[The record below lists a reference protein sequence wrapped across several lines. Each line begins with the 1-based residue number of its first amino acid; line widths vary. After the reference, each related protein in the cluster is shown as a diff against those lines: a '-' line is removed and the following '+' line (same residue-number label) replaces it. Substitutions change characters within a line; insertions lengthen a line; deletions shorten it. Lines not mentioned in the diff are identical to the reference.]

1 MVRAEN
7 TEAFPHFVFMF
18 PQAGAEGLKSPA
30 ELTVCNSKL
39 KFILLTAKVCVHGDL
54 N

>member
-1 MVRAEN
+1 MVRAKN
-7 TEAFPHFVFMF
+7 TGAFPCLVFMF
-18 PQAGAEGLKSPA
+18 PQAGTEGLKSPA

-39 KFILLTAKVCVHGDL
+39 RFILLTAKVCVHEDL